1 MWTAIPGILYSLLV
15 HFFVHESSRWLF
27 LRGRKE
33 AVAMLKSIA
42 PPSHSYCFSEVLFD
56 QEMSNNGNV
65 YSSIKMLVQ
74 KRWTF
79 KRLLLVMVIGFG
91 VGMVYYGMPLGLGN
105 LSFNLYLSVT
115 FNALSEI
122 PSSLFTI
129 LLLGNLNRKYSVLA
143 FTMISGQDFKLD
155 LS

>member
-1 MWTAIPGILYSLLV
+1 
-15 HFFVHESSRWLF
+15 
-27 LRGRKE
+27 
-33 AVAMLKSIA
+33 
-42 PPSHSYCFSEVLFD
+42 
-56 QEMSNNGNV
+56 
-65 YSSIKMLVQ
+65 
-74 KRWTF
+74 
-79 KRLLLVMVIGFG
+79 MVIGFG